1 MARSVGGL
9 EVRIQH
15 FNYRLSQH
23 MRYRFLPLLILP
35 LYQIMLQLALLCLTI
50 NRTSQSYR
58 QPPIQH
64 VISLIEHVLLALIIA
79 AGFFLLF
86 ALY

>member
-15 FNYRLSQH
+15 FNNRLSQH
-23 MRYRFLPLLILP
+23 MRYRFLPLLILL

-50 NRTSQSYR
+50 NRTSQSNW

-64 VISLIEHVLLALIIA
+64 VISLVEYVLLALIIA